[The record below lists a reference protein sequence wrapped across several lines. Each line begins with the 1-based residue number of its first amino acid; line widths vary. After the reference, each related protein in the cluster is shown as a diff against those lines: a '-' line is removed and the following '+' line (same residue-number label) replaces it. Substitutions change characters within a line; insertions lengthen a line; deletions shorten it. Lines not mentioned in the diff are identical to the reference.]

1 MSKRVVIYGASG
13 FVGSG
18 LASMLAADG
27 WEVIGVSRKGTGQI
41 DGVSTW
47 STTEKIDL
55 SGCEAVINLAGDP
68 VDQRWTD
75 TRKQSFHSSRVGVT
89 DQIVQK
95 ISAIA
100 PEIRPK
106 VLLNASAVGYYGGR
120 GDELLDEKSERG
132 EGYLADLCD
141 LWEKSAVQAEALGV
155 RVVRFRIGVVLGK
168 DGRAFQKLLL
178 VFKAG
183 VGGQLGNGKQ
193 WMPWIHVED
202 LRRSIVFCLSQP
214 EIHGAVNATAPQ
226 PETNASLTK
235 KLAKAVGRWVFF
247 PVPGIALKILLGGF
261 GGALLQ
267 GQHAVPKRLLD
278 AGFQF
283 HFDKLEDALKD
294 LV

>member
-1 MSKRVVIYGASG
+1 MSKRVAIYGVTG
-13 FVGSG
+13 FVGRG
-18 LASMLAADG
+18 LVKPLTSDG

-47 STTEKIDL
+47 STPEKIDL

-75 TRKQSFHSSRVGVT
+75 ARKQSFHSSRVGVT

-100 PEIRPK
+100 PESRPK
-106 VLLNASAVGYYGGR
+106 ILLNASAVGYYGGR
-120 GDELLDEKSERG
+120 GDELLDENSDRG

-141 LWEKSAVQAEALGV
+141 LWEKSALQAEAFGV
-155 RVVRFRIGVVLGK
+155 RVARFRIGVVLGK
-168 DGRAFQKLLL
+168 EGRAFQKLLL

-183 VGGQLGNGKQ
+183 IGGQLGNGKQ

-202 LRRSIVFCLSQP
+202 LRRAIVFCLSRP
-214 EIHGAVNATAPQ
+214 EIRGAINATAPH

-267 GQHAVPKRLLD
+267 GQRAVPKRLLD

-283 HFDKLEDALKD
+283 RFVRLEDALKD